1 MKTLYGVGVGPGDP
15 ELVTLKAIRIIR
27 EADYIFVPRPKKD
40 SEGMAETI
48 VAEHLTGKQVV
59 YLHLPMGADNSER
72 YREIAN
78 EIDATLRDGESG
90 AFITIGDPTVYSTFT
105 YLMFAAQTLGI
116 QTRIVP
122 GIPSFAAASAA
133 LGEPLAIRDDS
144 FYLADGSVDDEI
156 LRRVQTVCVLKPR
169 KELSQTLDK
178 LERHGFDY
186 AYLKRCSLP
195 NEEIIRDRDRIA
207 QDRDYMTLLFARKMA
222 TLPGF

>member
-15 ELVTLKAIRIIR
+15 ELVTLKAIRVIR
-27 EADYIFVPRPKKD
+27 EADCLFAPRPKAE
-40 SEGMAETI
+40 SEGMAEKI
-48 VAEHLTGKQVV
+48 VAEHLWGKRVV

-72 YREIAN
+72 YQEIAN
-78 EIDATLRDGESG
+78 EIDAMLRDGESG

-105 YLMFAAQTLGI
+105 YLMFAAQALGI
-116 QTRIVP
+116 RTRIVP

-144 FYLADGSVDDEI
+144 FYLADGSVDEEM
-156 LRRVQTVCVLKPR
+156 LRRVQAVCVLKPR
-169 KELSQTLDK
+169 KELAQTLDK

-195 NEEIIRDRDRIA
+195 DEEIIRDRDRIA
-207 QDRDYMTLLFARKMA
+207 QDRDYMTLLFARKK
-222 TLPGF
+222 

>member
-15 ELVTLKAIRIIR
+15 ELVTLKAIRVIR
-27 EADYIFVPRPKKD
+27 EADCIFAPRPKKE

-48 VAEHLTGKQVV
+48 VAKHLTGKQVV

-169 KELSQTLDK
+169 KELAQTLDK

-195 NEEIIRDRDRIA
+195 EEEIIRDRDRIA
-207 QDRDYMTLLFARKMA
+207 QDRDYMTLLFARKQ
-222 TLPGF
+222 

>member
-15 ELVTLKAIRIIR
+15 ELITLKAIRVIR
-27 EADYIFVPRPKKD
+27 EADCIFAPRPKKE

-48 VAEHLTGKQVV
+48 VAKHLTGKQVV

-169 KELSQTLDK
+169 KELAQTLDK

-195 NEEIIRDRDRIA
+195 EEEIIRDRDRIA
-207 QDRDYMTLLFARKMA
+207 QDRDYMTLLFARKQ
-222 TLPGF
+222 

>member
-15 ELVTLKAIRIIR
+15 ELVTLKAIRVIR
-27 EADYIFVPRPKKD
+27 EADCIFAPRPKKE

-90 AFITIGDPTVYSTFT
+90 AFITIGDPMVYSTFT

-169 KELSQTLDK
+169 KELAQTLDK
-178 LERHGFDY
+178 LERYGFEY

-195 NEEIIRDRDRIA
+195 EEEIIRDRDRIA
-207 QDRDYMTLLFARKMA
+207 QDRDYMTLLFARKK
-222 TLPGF
+222 